1 MNTMLEVLKEKGDYE
16 KIKEAIKNI
25 FRLEDWQN
33 GLIKN
38 MENFFEEIQLPEG
51 WTIKLRNWNQY
62 FYTILSLD
70 MIIKNKDNIKIA
82 YFQVKLQV
90 KNLFD
95 YIVEVKD
102 IYFFFDDY
110 ILNLEW
116 NSQQNVDFNKLLTKY
131 NEFKKIIMEVEK

>member
-1 MNTMLEVLKEKGDYE
+1 MKKYNYQKGGQLNLG
-16 KIKEAIKNI
+16 IGTSI
-25 FRLEDWQN
+25 F
-33 GLIKN
+33 
-38 MENFFEEIQLPEG
+38 IQ
-51 WTIKLRNWNQY
+51 
-62 FYTILSLD
+62 
-70 MIIKNKDNIKIA
+70 
-82 YFQVKLQV
+82 
-90 KNLFD
+90 FD